1 MQPAPLPLEEAVM
14 VVETTTYDS
23 PIDALV
29 ALVQT
34 LVTYEQR
41 YRMNSAQFFAK
52 YQDGK
57 LEDSADFVDWAGNY
71 QHYLGL
77 VQELKSRLKSVA

>member
-1 MQPAPLPLEEAVM
+1 M

-23 PIDALV
+23 PVDALV

-41 YRMNSAQFFAK
+41 YRMTSAQFFAK
-52 YQDGK
+52 YKDGR
-57 LEDSADFVDWAGNY
+57 LEDSADFVEWAGHY

-77 VQELKSRLKSVA
+77 VQELKSRLKNVA

>member
-1 MQPAPLPLEEAVM
+1 M

-23 PIDALV
+23 PVDALV
-29 ALVQT
+29 AFVQA

-41 YRMNSAQFFAK
+41 YRMSSAQFFAK

-57 LEDSADFVDWAGNY
+57 LEDSADFVEWAGNY

>member
-1 MQPAPLPLEEAVM
+1 M

-23 PIDALV
+23 PVDALI